1 MTAPTSRSKR
11 TAFTAHSWGSWWA
24 GASHSWKVLMMVF
37 VLQCV
42 STCSLT
48 RRWTS
53 PCLHARIRAL
63 CSAKYRAETF
73 PKDQET
79 KKGKRV
85 SSLFTQKEQSF
96 ASPTNLGLYSVSL
109 KSPSAFGPLTLTWN
123 KLDSEVS
130 EEKNFSNW
138 GIQTKFRFTIL
149 YFRLLDQNE
158 HWDQD
163 DSRENFLRI
172 WTDIFQKKAVTF
184 LIFLKIIQFPFL

>member
-11 TAFTAHSWGSWWA
+11 TAFTAHSWGYWWA
-24 GASHSWKVLMMVF
+24 GGSHSWKILMMMF
-37 VLQCV
+37 MLQCV

-48 RRWTS
+48 RRCTS

-96 ASPTNLGLYSVSL
+96 ASPTNLGLYSVNL

-123 KLDSEVS
+123 ILDSEVS
-130 EEKNFSNW
+130 ERYFFQSWYENENFSYPISHIQLRREFLTLNLLEKN
-138 GIQTKFRFTIL
+138 L
-149 YFRLLDQNE
+149 
-158 HWDQD
+158 
-163 DSRENFLRI
+163 
-172 WTDIFQKKAVTF
+172 
-184 LIFLKIIQFPFL
+184 